1 MCICQPRVYFIGVDT
16 IFMLEIRKV
25 SKSFGGLVAIRN
37 LDMSVSEGEVVGL
50 IGPNGSGKTT
60 LFNVISGLLRPDS
73 GEIRFNGEDI
83 AGLKSHAACQCGIAR
98 TFQLTKTFEHLT
110 TLRNVMV
117 GRTYGSDPTGNMK
130 QAAQECEKILE
141 FTGLA
146 DKRLSMAG
154 MLGLVD
160 RKRLEIARALATR
173 PKLLLLDEIMAG
185 LNSAEMEDTIQ
196 LVREINGSG
205 ITLIVVEHAI
215 KAILKISTK
224 IIALSAGQK
233 IAEGLP
239 HDVVRNE
246 QVIKVYLGEKKQH
259 VWE

>member
-1 MCICQPRVYFIGVDT
+1 
-16 IFMLEIRKV
+16 MLEIRKV
-25 SKSFGGLVAIRN
+25 CKSFGGLVAIRN
-37 LDMSVSEGEVVGL
+37 LDMSVSEGEIVGL

-60 LFNVISGLLRPDS
+60 LFNLISGLLRPDR

-98 TFQLTKTFEHLT
+98 TFQLTKTFAHMT
-110 TLRNVMV
+110 TLKNVMV
-117 GRTYGSDPTGNMK
+117 GRVYGSKPSSDMK
-130 QAAQECEKILE
+130 EASEDCERILE
-141 FTGLA
+141 FVGLA

-173 PKLLLLDEIMAG
+173 PKLLLLDEMMAG
-185 LNSAEMEDTIQ
+185 LTPTEMNDAIQ
-196 LVREINGSG
+196 LVREINASG

-239 HDVVRNE
+239 QDVVRNE
-246 QVIKVYLGEKKQH
+246 QVIKAYLGEKKQH

>member
-1 MCICQPRVYFIGVDT
+1 
-16 IFMLEIRKV
+16 MLEIRKV
-25 SKSFGGLVAIRN
+25 CKSFGGLVAIGN
-37 LDMSVSEGEVVGL
+37 LDMSVSEGEIVGL

-60 LFNVISGLLRPDS
+60 LFNLISGLLRPDS

-83 AGLKSHAACQCGIAR
+83 AGLKSHAACQSGIAR
-98 TFQLTKTFEHLT
+98 TFQLTKTFAHMT

-117 GRTYGSDPTGNMK
+117 GRVYGSKPNSDMK
-130 QAAQECEKILE
+130 EASEECEKILE
-141 FTGLA
+141 FVGLSG
-146 DKRLSMAG
+146 KGMLMAG

-173 PKLLLLDEIMAG
+173 PKLLLLDEMMAG
-185 LNSAEMEDTIQ
+185 LTPAEMEDAIQ
-196 LVREINGSG
+196 LVREINDSG
-205 ITLIVVEHAI
+205 TTLIVVEHAI
-215 KAILKISTK
+215 KAILEISTK

-239 HDVVRNE
+239 QDVVRNE
-246 QVIKVYLGEKKQH
+246 QVIKAYLGEKKQH

>member
-1 MCICQPRVYFIGVDT
+1 
-16 IFMLEIRKV
+16 MLEIRKV
-25 SKSFGGLVAIRN
+25 CKSFGGLVAIRN
-37 LDMSVSEGEVVGL
+37 LDMSVSEGEIVGL

-60 LFNVISGLLRPDS
+60 LFNVISGLLRPDR

-98 TFQLTKTFEHLT
+98 TFQLTKTFAHMT
-110 TLRNVMV
+110 TLKNVMV
-117 GRTYGSDPTGNMK
+117 GRVYGSKPSSDMK
-130 QAAQECEKILE
+130 EASEDCERILE
-141 FTGLA
+141 FVGLA

-173 PKLLLLDEIMAG
+173 PKLLLLDEMMAG
-185 LNSAEMEDTIQ
+185 LTPTEMNDAIQ
-196 LVREINGSG
+196 LVREINASG

-239 HDVVRNE
+239 QDVVRNE
-246 QVIKVYLGEKKQH
+246 QVIKAYLGEKKQH